1 MKIGIEVDN
10 YSGIV
15 TFEVDDEDIK
25 SNNLLQLLLTA
36 KSCSKD
42 SVDMIIKVKEDKNKK
57 QTNE

>member
-1 MKIGIEVDN
+1 MKIGIETSD

-15 TFEVDDEDIK
+15 TFEISDENPEK
-25 SNNLLQLLLTA
+25 SCILQALLTA

-42 SVDMIIKVKEDKNKK
+42 SVDMIIKVKEGKNKN